1 MDKGIEETGLGA
13 AGRSLAAFT
22 DKCPARLIYFV
33 QNAYDSRVVK
43 P

>member
-1 MDKGIEETGLGA
+1 MDKGIKRQGWVPADRG
-13 AGRSLAAFT
+13 LAAFT
-22 DKCPARLIYFV
+22 GKCPARLIYFV